1 VTVRVRAL
9 TSAIGAEVSG
19 VDLRDPLDAEQHAAL
34 EQALLDHLVLLLRDQ
49 PLDPERHLAF
59 ARRFGM
65 LDVHAFGRHLPE
77 LPELG
82 LLDQTE
88 PERDGANRWHTDST
102 FMELPPKA
110 AILRAVELPSIGSDT
125 CWASMYAA
133 YEALSPAMQQMLEGL
148 TATHD
153 ITGPLVRAIEGG
165 HSISSLR
172 ETQATWPPRSHPV
185 VCRHPDTGRRL
196 LFVNSN
202 FTTRID
208 SLSEAESEAL
218 LHFLFDHVRSPE
230 FQVRFRWE
238 RDSVAI
244 WDNRCT
250 QHYAL
255 ADYRERR
262 IMHRVTI
269 AGDWA
274 PGDDRIRVD

>member
-1 VTVRVRAL
+1 MTLRVRAL
-9 TSAIGAEVSG
+9 TSEIGAEVSG
-19 VDLRDPLDAEQHAAL
+19 VDLREPLDQAQHAAL
-34 EQALLDHLVLLLRDQ
+34 EQALLDHLVLFFRDQ
-49 PLDPERHLAF
+49 PLEPEQHLAF
-59 ARRFGM
+59 AQRFGA

-77 LPELG
+77 LPALG

-102 FMELPPKA
+102 FMDRPPKA
-110 AILRAVELPSIGSDT
+110 AMLRAVQLPDIGSDT

-133 YEALSPAMQQMLEGL
+133 YEALSPPLQRMLEGL

-153 ITGPLVRAIEGG
+153 LTGPLVRAIAGG
-165 HSISSLR
+165 HSISGLQ
-172 ETQATWPPRSHPV
+172 EAQAAWPPRSHPV

-202 FTTRID
+202 FTTGID
-208 SLSEAESEAL
+208 GLAEAESEAL

-238 RDSVAI
+238 RDSVAF

-274 PGDDRIRVD
+274 PRSD